1 MVFSSGDVNAAIITL
16 GFIAASV
23 FVYLDIDV
31 IDVKAHLT
39 KWFFALPAMKNPPRY
54 ASFLSCEGDV
64 NRSPVTKADCNKSS
78 NTKTSFVCALF

>member
-39 KWFFALPAMKNPPRY
+39 KWFFC
-54 ASFLSCEGDV
+54 SSGDEE
-64 NRSPVTKADCNKSS
+64 STAI
-78 NTKTSFVCALF
+78 